1 MADETPSQQRKRVR
15 QRLLTLDSDERERH
29 ASWLELFFDL
39 VLVFAVSKVAAI
51 VSQDSSLIGFGK
63 YLILFIMIWWSWVGY
78 TFYAD
83 RFESEEAEY
92 RVLTFASMLAI
103 VAFSLT
109 IGGAFSRSG
118 DIPFIMGYAGVRLLL
133 VAQYARTAYY
143 VPVGRKLAMQYIGG
157 FGTAVLILLASL
169 LFDPPT
175 RYYIWIGVIMLELA
189 TPFINSRLTRII
201 PFDHTHIPE
210 RFGLFTIIVLGEAVI
225 ATATGAA
232 DVPWTYATAG
242 TAVLGFAMA
251 ACIWWINFDFVED
264 NAIKSD
270 RLLSRYMYIQSHL
283 FIVASIVVVGIG
295 VEHAIKDAIN
305 GKVQVS
311 TAIMLGGGI
320 AAYLASVTAVRIF
333 SGVCKL
339 VSGRLISIA
348 VSIAIAIFGTMLP
361 PIAVAAIL
369 LAVLAFG
376 VWFESL
382 YVDEHY
388 VEAEASPRLVPC
400 QHEDE
405 ATVFRPRSDDGCE
418 QCVKNNYKWVHLR
431 ICLECGH
438 VGCCDSSR
446 YKHATKHYHEVGH
459 PIMAS
464 LEDGDNW
471 SWCYADERFV
481 PLARKLG
488 KYRPKAIELVEKDPE

>member
-175 RYYIWIGVIMLELA
+175 RYYIWIGVILLELA
-189 TPFINSRLTRII
+189 TP
-201 PFDHTHIPE
+201 
-210 RFGLFTIIVLGEAVI
+210 GL
-225 ATATGAA
+225 
-232 DVPWTYATAG
+232 W
-242 TAVLGFAMA
+242 
-251 ACIWWINFDFVED
+251 
-264 NAIKSD
+264 AI
-270 RLLSRYMYIQSHL
+270 Y
-283 FIVASIVVVGIG
+283 
-295 VEHAIKDAIN
+295 
-305 GKVQVS
+305 
-311 TAIMLGGGI
+311 
-320 AAYLASVTAVRIF
+320 
-333 SGVCKL
+333 
-339 VSGRLISIA
+339 
-348 VSIAIAIFGTMLP
+348 
-361 PIAVAAIL
+361 
-369 LAVLAFG
+369 
-376 VWFESL
+376 
-382 YVDEHY
+382 
-388 VEAEASPRLVPC
+388 
-400 QHEDE
+400 
-405 ATVFRPRSDDGCE
+405 
-418 QCVKNNYKWVHLR
+418 
-431 ICLECGH
+431 
-438 VGCCDSSR
+438 
-446 YKHATKHYHEVGH
+446 
-459 PIMAS
+459 
-464 LEDGDNW
+464 
-471 SWCYADERFV
+471 
-481 PLARKLG
+481 
-488 KYRPKAIELVEKDPE
+488 